1 MKAII
6 LAAGLSSR
14 LHPLTLEIPKCLLPL
29 HGKTV
34 MEHQLGALASA
45 GISDVTVIVGFLADV
60 VRQSI
65 GDRVDY
71 ARYERFRET
80 NNLGTLHHCRKLLDD
95 DCLVLF
101 ADVLLA
107 ADALS
112 RLARHPADFALLVDR
127 TRVLENTMRIQTE
140 SGGIVDLGGHI
151 PAREGEGNFV
161 GIAKYSKA
169 GAVALADELEAM
181 IAEGGHEDKYYVQ
194 ALPRLVKK
202 GAVIE
207 PVDIHAPWLEIDT
220 NAEYEAAIK
229 ADFYLSGASSDE
241 PGPGT

>member
-1 MKAII
+1 LKAII

-29 HGKTV
+29 HGKAV
-34 MEHQLGALASA
+34 MEHQLSALEAA
-45 GISDVTVIVGFLADV
+45 GVSDVTVIVGFLADV
-60 VRQSI
+60 IRQSI
-65 GDRVDY
+65 GERVDY
-71 ARYERFRET
+71 AVYERFRET
-80 NNLGTLHHCRKLLDD
+80 NNLGTLHDCRQLLDD

-101 ADVLLA
+101 ADVLLS

-112 RLARHPADFALLVDR
+112 RLAANPADYALLVDR

-140 SGGIVDLGGHI
+140 NGGIVDLGGHI
-151 PAREGEGNFV
+151 PAAEGEGNFV
-161 GIAKYSKA
+161 GIAKYSKI
-169 GAVALADELEAM
+169 GALALADELEAM

-207 PVDIHAPWLEIDT
+207 QVDIHEPWLEIDT
-220 NAEYEAAIK
+220 NTAYEAPIA
-229 ADFYLSGASSDE
+229 ADFYLPGASKD
-241 PGPGT
+241 